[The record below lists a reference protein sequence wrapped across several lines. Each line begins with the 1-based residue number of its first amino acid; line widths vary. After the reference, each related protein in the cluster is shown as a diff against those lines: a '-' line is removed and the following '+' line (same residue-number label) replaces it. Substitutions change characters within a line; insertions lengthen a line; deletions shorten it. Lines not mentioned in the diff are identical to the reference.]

1 MNDLKPVKILVRYL
15 FFYFI
20 FTILLLG
27 TFRNLRKL
35 FSPPEIG
42 NEKIIGY
49 THYYGYPFY
58 FDNIF
63 FFLLFIPILII
74 ISVKLIR
81 KVKNK

>member
-1 MNDLKPVKILVRYL
+1 MNDLKPVKVLIRYL

-35 FSPPEIG
+35 FPIPEIES
-42 NEKIIGY
+42 EKIIGY

-63 FFLLFIPILII
+63 FLLIFTPILII
-74 ISVKLIR
+74 ISAKII
-81 KVKNK
+81 KKAKNK